1 MQNTLE
7 FRFRYSLE
15 YPLMITNRSR
25 WKRMI
30 VSQNSIFLGRSPMI
44 ENNHL
49 PTNGEKEEKINRR
62 AFSTSS
68 PFLFL
73 PSLIAMKNNQISID
87 PYHLSLY
94 HISNNNTFQLNYRRK
109 DIRSILLNNSI
120 LSRLISLF
128 PTSIFQFSRMED
140 KVGKTEN

>member
-1 MQNTLE
+1 
-7 FRFRYSLE
+7 
-15 YPLMITNRSR
+15 
-25 WKRMI
+25 
-30 VSQNSIFLGRSPMI
+30 MI

-49 PTNGEKEEKINRR
+49 STNGEKEEKINRR

-120 LSRLISLF
+120 
-128 PTSIFQFSRMED
+128 
-140 KVGKTEN
+140 